1 MKKNRRWIAVG
12 AAVLCAVGLGAAAL
26 AAAGDSTDPLVTLSY
41 LTQVFT
47 PKVEQAVDDAVAAG
61 HDQLLADID
70 AAMDQWEQQLQTG
83 GSSEPVDGSAVFHVV
98 TLSKGQTLVGEI
110 GCEIMLRVGTAVCV
124 TNENPGLIDC
134 TGATTL
140 NNGASLVKNHL
151 YMVTIETRGVQ
162 ATANVTKVL
171 VRGPYTVQDA
181 E

>member
-1 MKKNRRWIAVG
+1 MKKNRKWIVVG
-12 AAVLCAVGLGAAAL
+12 AAALCAIGLGAAAL

-47 PKVEQAVDDAVAAG
+47 PQVEQAVDDAVAAD
-61 HDQLLADID
+61 HQQLLDDID
-70 AAMDQWEQQLQTG
+70 AALEEWEEQLGTG
-83 GSSEPVDGSAVFHVV
+83 GSSEPVDGASVFHVV

-110 GCEIMLRVGTAVCV
+110 GCEIILRVGSAVCV
-124 TNENPGLIDC
+124 TDENPGLIDC

-140 NNGASLVKNHL
+140 NDGGSLIKNHL

-162 ATANVTKVL
+162 ATASVTKVL
-171 VRGPYTVQDA
+171 VRGPYTVVDG